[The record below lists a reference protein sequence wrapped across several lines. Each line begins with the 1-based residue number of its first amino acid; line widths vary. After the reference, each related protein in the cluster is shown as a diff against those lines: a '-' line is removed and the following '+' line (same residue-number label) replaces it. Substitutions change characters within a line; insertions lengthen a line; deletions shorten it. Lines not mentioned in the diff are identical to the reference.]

1 MFLLRRFC
9 VANREPTPPC
19 PACESTSR
27 NTEDVKE
34 VVTVTAMCQSCQN
47 NSSNISVNPAPAS
60 CAICQ
65 LAHGPF
71 PEASPWEGSSAP
83 PTICIACVEQ
93 SLSAMNTSGQNSDN
107 SSTIDSQAAARRQAF
122 GYLLCLACHKP
133 LPASFFPDGRIVES
147 CQHEPEVC
155 LDCIEKAIIESL
167 DNDLPQCISCPQCGR
182 TMSPIDIWRFSGNFT
197 FKR

>member
-9 VANREPTPPC
+9 VANQESNPPC

-27 NTEDVKE
+27 HTEDIKE
-34 VVTVTAMCQSCQN
+34 IVTVTALCQSCQN
-47 NSSNISVNPAPAS
+47 NSLNMSDSPAPAT

-65 LAHGPF
+65 VAHGPF
-71 PEASPWEGSSAP
+71 PEVLPWEGSIAP
-83 PTICIACVEQ
+83 PAICVSCVEQ
-93 SLSAMNTSGQNSDN
+93 SLSAMNTSGQSIDDP
-107 SSTIDSQAAARRQAF
+107 STINSQAAARRQAL
-122 GYLLCLACHKP
+122 GYLRCLDCHRS
-133 LPASFFPDGRIVES
+133 LPASLFPDGRVVES

-182 TMSPIDIWRFSGNFT
+182 TMSPIDIWRFSGNVT
-197 FKR
+197 FER